1 MKPHGLLGDVA
12 RQLCWLFDG
21 SIIGGFAM
29 SLYLEQDTSQKDI
42 DIVIPL
48 DRWVQ
53 ASKIIPQNA
62 VLNRFGGVKFTDTN
76 GVSVDCWADDIA
88 RVAFYSNKE

>member
-1 MKPHGLLGDVA
+1 MKSHELLGDTA

-29 SLYLEQDTSQKDI
+29 ALYLEQDTSQKDI

-48 DRWVQ
+48 DR
-53 ASKIIPQNA
+53 
-62 VLNRFGGVKFTDTN
+62 
-76 GVSVDCWADDIA
+76 
-88 RVAFYSNKE
+88 